1 MREIE
6 AKQSKKPIS
15 KRDNRAVTLL
25 SLSASPTAPAQPRPE
40 AGVAFVGRIYIDA
53 KRRSSV
59 VVIQHTP
66 TTYQIHRSP
75 YGTSMR
81 LHQRFVRLVSTFRLP
96 KRFKRIFNLLVKP
109 IKPSRF
115 KLVKPKLLPKVAT
128 TLQKRVRA
136 PTKRKRKAND
146 EDAEGDADSHDD
158 FWFATVKPRAQRAP
172 HFRAARRRGEV
183 VGSLSGCPQSRDNP
197 ARSRHYRTALWR

>member
-1 MREIE
+1 M
-6 AKQSKKPIS
+6 AKARQQQIKQTSES
-15 KRDNRAVTLL
+15 RVADAAL
-25 SLSASPTAPAQPRPE
+25 SPRFASHTAPAQPRPE
-40 AGVAFVGRIYIDA
+40 AGVAFIGRVYIDA
-53 KRRSSV
+53 KHHSSV
-59 VVIQHTP
+59 VVTQHTP
-66 TTYQIHRSP
+66 TTFQVRRSP

-146 EDAEGDADSHDD
+146 EDAEGDADSHGD

-172 HFRAARRRGEV
+172 TSALPAGV
-183 VGSLSGCPQSRDNP
+183 ATSG
-197 ARSRHYRTALWR
+197 